1 MKKCV
6 FFLLVLV
13 TCTAVAQHQFV
24 PRQIVLT
31 WRYSLGPEPP
41 IIPDSYDDPLGNPLN
56 SPMPCDIE
64 AYQTEDGVE
73 IIVNDVSLS
82 GFYQISVF
90 NHRLDR
96 VYNTSV
102 LFYDGAST
110 FISTATWPDDTY
122 YLQII
127 IPGGWLE
134 GEFEIDDFL
143 IP

>member
-1 MKKCV
+1 MKKSFLV
-6 FFLLVLV
+6 LMTLFLLGSANSMVYG
-13 TCTAVAQHQFV
+13 FIR
-24 PRQIVLT
+24 PIVLQHVLQLKPLYPGIDPT
-31 WRYSLGPEPP
+31 SLT
-41 IIPDSYDDPLGNPLN
+41 N
-56 SPMPCDIE
+56 SLPCDIE

-82 GFYQISVF
+82 GLYQISVF

-102 LFYDGAST
+102 LFYDGASA
-110 FISTATWPDDTY
+110 FISTDLWPEDTY

-134 GEFEIDDFL
+134 GEFEIED
-143 IP
+143 

>member
-6 FFLLVLV
+6 FLLLVLV

-56 SPMPCDIE
+56 NPMPCDIE

-102 LFYDGAST
+102 LFYDGASA
-110 FISTATWPDDTY
+110 FISTDLWPEDTY

-127 IPGGWLE
+127 VPGGWLE
-134 GEFEIDDFL
+134 GEFEIED
-143 IP
+143 

>member
-1 MKKCV
+1 MKKKI
-6 FFLLVLV
+6 FLVSLMSILLTLSV
-13 TCTAVAQHQFV
+13 AYAQHPQHLFYRPIVFV
-24 PRQIVLT
+24 FNSSGSIPSIVPL
-31 WRYSLGPEPP
+31 SL
-41 IIPDSYDDPLGNPLN
+41 DNPL
-56 SPMPCDIE
+56 PCDIE

-82 GFYQISVF
+82 GLYQISVF
-90 NHRLDR
+90 NHRLDI

-110 FISTATWPDDTY
+110 FISTDHWSEDTY

-134 GEFEIDDFL
+134 GEFEVDN
-143 IP
+143 

>member
-1 MKKCV
+1 MNKKI
-6 FFLLVLV
+6 FLVSLMSILLTLSV
-13 TCTAVAQHQFV
+13 AYAQHPQHLFYRPIMFV
-24 PRQIVLT
+24 FNSSGSI
-31 WRYSLGPEPP
+31 PP
-41 IIPDSYDDPLGNPLN
+41 IVPLSLDHPL
-56 SPMPCDIE
+56 PCDIE
-64 AYQTEDGVE
+64 AYQSEEGID

-102 LFYDGAST
+102 LFYDGASA
-110 FISTATWPDDTY
+110 FISTDLWPEDTY

-134 GEFEIDDFL
+134 GEFEIEN
-143 IP
+143 

>member
-1 MKKCV
+1 MKKKS
-6 FFLLVLV
+6 FLVSLMSILLTLSV
-13 TCTAVAQHQFV
+13 AYAQHPQHLFYRPIVFV
-24 PRQIVLT
+24 FNSSGSI
-31 WRYSLGPEPP
+31 PP
-41 IIPDSYDDPLGNPLN
+41 IVPLSLDNPL
-56 SPMPCDIE
+56 PCDIE
-64 AYQTEDGVE
+64 AYQTEDGIE
-73 IIVNDVSLS
+73 IIVNNVSLS
-82 GFYQISVF
+82 GFYQISIF

-134 GEFEIDDFL
+134 GEFEIED
-143 IP
+143 